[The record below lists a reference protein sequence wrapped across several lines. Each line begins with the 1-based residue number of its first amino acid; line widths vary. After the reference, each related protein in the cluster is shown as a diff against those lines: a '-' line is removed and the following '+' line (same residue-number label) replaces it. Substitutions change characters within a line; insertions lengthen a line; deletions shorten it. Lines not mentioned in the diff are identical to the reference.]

1 MLNIWKLRNVLQN
14 PDFEGFSFPE
24 MSKMQNVK
32 YLKIAKCIAK
42 SRFWR
47 GLGFSFPER
56 SAVSNKV
63 ISYMRDSTV
72 WNLQNILQIPDS

>member
-32 YLKIAKCIAK
+32 YLKL
-42 SRFWR
+42 RN
-47 GLGFSFPER
+47 
-56 SAVSNKV
+56 V
-63 ISYMRDSTV
+63 
-72 WNLQNILQIPDS
+72 LQNPDFEEV